1 MTEVATTNSRV
12 ISDFNA
18 SKIPS
23 MEGKTV
29 IITGANS
36 GIGYIAALE
45 LVRKNATVIL
55 ACRNP
60 QRGQDAEKKIMK
72 LIAEENPSEEN
83 KGKAI
88 FMQLDVSEMS
98 NVREFSK
105 RFHEEFDQLHVLINN
120 AGMMTMEHKV
130 TSDGIESQ
138 FATNHLG
145 HFLLT
150 HLLMDVLKKSA
161 PARIINVASIAHRH
175 AWMNLDNF
183 PARPRLYNPWNVYGT
198 TKLCNLLFTYELERR
213 LRTND
218 VQGVIAVACHPGA
231 SLTSIF
237 NTTAN
242 TAHWTLAWSFRLF
255 QYIPIFHSAEAGALP
270 TLYAATVSNVQGG
283 DYYGPNGFLGL
294 SGAPTLETSN
304 RLSHDLE
311 TANKLWQLSE
321 KLANID
327 FFPSL

>member
-1 MTEVATTNSRV
+1 
-12 ISDFNA
+12 
-18 SKIPS
+18 
-23 MEGKTV
+23 
-29 IITGANS
+29 
-36 GIGYIAALE
+36 
-45 LVRKNATVIL
+45 
-55 ACRNP
+55 
-60 QRGQDAEKKIMK
+60 
-72 LIAEENPSEEN
+72 
-83 KGKAI
+83 
-88 FMQLDVSEMS
+88 
-98 NVREFSK
+98 
-105 RFHEEFDQLHVLINN
+105 
-120 AGMMTMEHKV
+120 
-130 TSDGIESQ
+130 
-138 FATNHLG
+138 
-145 HFLLT
+145 
-150 HLLMDVLKKSA
+150 
-161 PARIINVASIAHRH
+161 
-175 AWMNLDNF
+175 
-183 PARPRLYNPWNVYGT
+183 
-198 TKLCNLLFTYELERR
+198 LFTYELERR